1 MWGVL
6 LMGGESYTALADFY
20 DALMG
25 DIDYDSWANYLH
37 NLLKNAGREVRRVGE
52 AACGTGNLT
61 LRLKALGYDVI
72 GTDQSEQMLA
82 VAAKKAREAGV
93 SILFSRQDMRGL
105 QLPKVDAVVAACDG
119 VNYLS
124 SGELPEFFAAAAHCL
139 KPGGALLFDM
149 SSRYKLE
156 QKIGN
161 NLFFEDGETLTY
173 FWRNTMDVKK
183 ACVDMEL
190 TFFRQASDGRY
201 EREDEAQ
208 RQYWH
213 EQDAVLRQLEAAGF
227 CAEAYEFGM
236 QQRPG
241 VQCERIQF
249 FAVKK

>member
-25 DIDYDSWANYLH
+25 DIDYDSWASYLH
-37 NLLKNAGREVRRVGE
+37 VLFKKAGREVRRVGE

-61 LRLKALGYDVI
+61 LRLKALGYDII

-82 VAAKKAREAGV
+82 VAARKAREAGV
-93 SILFSRQDMRGL
+93 SVLLSRQDMREL
-105 QLPKVDAVVAACDG
+105 QLPKVDAVIAACDG

-124 SGELPEFFAAAAHCL
+124 GNALPSFFAAAANCL

-156 QKIGN
+156 QKIGD

-173 FWRNTMDVKK
+173 FWRNALDAKK

-213 EQDAVLRQLEAAGF
+213 EQGAVLRQLEAAGF
-227 CAEAYEFGM
+227 CAEAYEFGT
-236 QQRPG
+236 QQPPG
-241 VQCERIQF
+241 SRCERIQF
-249 FAVKK
+249 FAIKR